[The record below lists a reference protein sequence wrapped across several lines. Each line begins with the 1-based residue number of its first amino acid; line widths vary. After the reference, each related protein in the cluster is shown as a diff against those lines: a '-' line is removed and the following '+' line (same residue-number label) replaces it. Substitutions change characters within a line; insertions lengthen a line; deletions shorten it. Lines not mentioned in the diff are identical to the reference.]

1 LTAENMA
8 TLSPRRRWWKA
19 LVRASSSAL
28 GQAGSL
34 TQRPSVAIGGN
45 RWQSVVI
52 RRNLSHSGALSRTHV
67 YSVALRCTQE
77 QAGALRAVPCPLRPR
92 PLGRH
97 DAQGRTW
104 RSSVDHIHRPLAACP
119 RACRCGHD
127 PGRDTPRA
135 HIVIDE
141 KTALCLQI
149 EGPYSR
155 YCARVWHT
163 FWNSGVEASIDPPN
177 QTANRCM

>member
-1 LTAENMA
+1 MELPSSCRPGDRFNSLVLNLDKLVLFVLRLPPLWQADLARQTRNYNVNVGVHTMFFSLE
-8 TLSPRRRWWKA
+8 SPHLLPIRI
-19 LVRASSSAL
+19 
-28 GQAGSL
+28 AG
-34 TQRPSVAIGGN
+34 PSCV
-45 RWQSVVI
+45 
-52 RRNLSHSGALSRTHV
+52 
-67 YSVALRCTQE
+67 
-77 QAGALRAVPCPLRPR
+77 LRAVPCPLRPR
-92 PLGRH
+92 PLGRA

-104 RSSVDHIHRPLAACP
+104 RASVDHIHRPLTACP

-127 PGRDTPRA
+127 PGRDTTRA

-163 FWNSGVEASIDPPN
+163 FWNSGVEASIEPPN